1 MTAEKTILEKI
12 QIFVHLHEEAA
23 VRPTSKVASRLKA
36 GRGNLEPTR

>member
-23 VRPTSKVASRLKA
+23 QPQKWLQESKL
-36 GRGNLEPTR
+36 GEEI